1 MTAQPLHY
9 AEELQDLLDG
19 RLAEPRRAEVAA
31 HVESCP
37 RCRKELAALEWV
49 KREALAVVGESP
61 MPVGL
66 TARVRATLDAEDQKT
81 RPVAWRRR
89 TWVAAV
95 ALAAA
100 ALVVVF
106 VRTRDT
112 ATLPELAAD
121 DFRAFDAGTAPL
133 AIESADPKVVQA
145 WFARNGAPFVT
156 RVIDLGMMQYRLA
169 GGRVHR
175 LGAHTSALFAYRGPG
190 NVALVCEMYE
200 GRTADLPPVA
210 DVREHDG
217 ITFRV
222 YRVENLTL
230 VFWQEGDVVCVLAS
244 SIPLEEVVQLA
255 FAKAV
260 RIDRSAD

>member
-1 MTAQPLHY
+1 MTAQPPHF

-37 RCRKELAALEWV
+37 RCRKEFAALEWV
-49 KREALAVVGESP
+49 KCAALAHLAESP
-61 MPVGL
+61 MPAAL
-66 TARVRATLDAEDQKT
+66 ASRVRATLDAEDQKT
-81 RPVAWRRR
+81 RPAAWRRR
-89 TWVAAV
+89 AWVAV

-100 ALVVVF
+100 ALIVVF
-106 VRTRDT
+106 ARTRDT
-112 ATLPELAAD
+112 ATLPELAAG
-121 DFRAFDAGTAPL
+121 DFRSFEAGTAPL
-133 AIESADPKVVQA
+133 AIESADPKVVEA
-145 WFARNGAPFVT
+145 WFARNGAPFIT

-175 LGAHTSALFAYRGPG
+175 LGANTSALFAYRGPG
-190 NVALVCEMYE
+190 NVALVCQMYE
-200 GRTADLPPVA
+200 GRMADLPPTA
-210 DVREHDG
+210 DMREHDG
-217 ITFRV
+217 IAFHV

-244 SIPLEEVVQLA
+244 SIPPEEVVQLA

-260 RIDRSAD
+260 RTGRSAD